1 MSRTSRRRFLSHRNR
16 RALGAAALV
25 SSPFEESSA
34 GAQAPAPSPSPGSG
48 FVLVTSANGLEAA
61 KAARQALIQGY
72 DPLDAAIVG
81 VNIPELDPNDMT
93 VGYGGIPNEECVVQL
108 DACVMDGRTM
118 RAGAVG
124 ALEGVKTPSKV
135 AKLVM
140 ERTDRVFLVGAGA
153 RKFATAHGFPVE
165 DLLTDKTR
173 KIWLYWKER
182 LSDTDDWIE
191 AASEADDPA
200 IKEFIRKYGN
210 ADFRPQGTI
219 HMSVRS
225 AKGDLAGVT
234 TTSGL
239 FFKMPG
245 RVGDSAVVGAGVYSE
260 NGVGSCGS
268 TGRGEA
274 NLVTCG
280 SHTVVEF
287 LQAGEVPG
295 RSLPRRPQADR
306 REDPPRPPPPRCEGT
321 AEVQRRLLLRRR
333 LRPHRLRRHLVRR
346 QVRRRATRTA
356 SPRGRR
362 RGCIRR
368 GPEGPMPRPG
378 EDWSLEEVEATRLLT
393 DFEMFAAELAGIRVN
408 KTEHRNRL
416 LKLLR

>member
-1 MSRTSRRRFLSHRNR
+1 MSKTSRRRFIT
-16 RALGAAALV
+16 ATAAASAAAIV
-25 SSPFEESSA
+25 SSPFEKSA
-34 GAQAPAPSPSPGSG
+34 GAQAPAPSPSSDPGY
-48 FVLVTSANGLEAA
+48 VVVTSANGLEAA

-72 DPLDAAIVG
+72 DPIDAAIAG

-191 AASEADDPA
+191 AASEAEDPA

-225 AKGDLAGVT
+225 ANGDFGGVT
-234 TTSGL
+234 STSGL
-239 FFKMPG
+239 FFKIPG
-245 RVGDSAVVGAGVYSE
+245 RVGDSAVVGAGIYSE

-287 LQAGEVPG
+287 LRQGKSPEEACILALKRIDEKTHKVPRHRDAKG
-295 RSLPRRPQADR
+295 RPKFNVAFYCVDAS
-306 REDPPRPPPPRCEGT
+306 G
-321 AEVQRRLLLRRR
+321 
-333 LRPHRLRRHLVRR
+333 
-346 QVRRRATRTA
+346 RTA
-356 SPRGRR
+356 SAA
-362 RGCIRR
+362 I
-368 GPEGPMPRPG
+368 
-378 EDWSLEEVEATRLLT
+378 WSGVKYVVGDKDGVTTREAAWLYKK
-393 DFEMFAAELAGIRVN
+393 GS
-408 KTEHRNRL
+408 
-416 LKLLR
+416 

>member
-1 MSRTSRRRFLSHRNR
+1 MATSRRRFLKSA
-16 RALGAAALV
+16 ALAGAAVAL
-25 SSPFEESSA
+25 SPFKESSA

-165 DLLTDKTR
+165 DLLTEKTR

-191 AASEADDPA
+191 AGKEAEDPD
-200 IKEFIRKYGN
+200 IKAFIRKYGN
-210 ADFRPQGTI
+210 EYFRPQGTI

-225 AKGDLAGVT
+225 AAGDLAGVT
-234 TTSGL
+234 TTCGL

-260 NGVGSCGS
+260 NGAGSCGS

-287 LQAGEVPG
+287 LRQGKSPEEACLLALKRIDEKTHRVPRHRDAKG
-295 RSLPRRPQADR
+295 RPKFDVAFYCI
-306 REDPPRPPPPRCEGT
+306 DPKGK
-321 AEVQRRLLLRRR
+321 
-333 LRPHRLRRHLVRR
+333 
-346 QVRRRATRTA
+346 TA
-356 SPRGRR
+356 SAR
-362 RGCIRR
+362 I
-368 GPEGPMPRPG
+368 
-378 EDWSLEEVEATRLLT
+378 WSGGKYVVGDKDGVYVRESAWLY
-393 DFEMFAAELAGIRVN
+393 
-408 KTEHRNRL
+408 K
-416 LKLLR
+416 KS

>member
-1 MSRTSRRRFLSHRNR
+1 MSRSSRRRFLKS
-16 RALGAAALV
+16 AAVAGAAAAF
-25 SSPFEESSA
+25 SPFRESSA

-72 DPLDAAIVG
+72 EPLDAAIVG

-135 AKLVM
+135 ARLVM

-182 LSDTDDWIE
+182 LSDADDWME

-225 AKGDLAGVT
+225 ARGDLAGVT

-239 FFKMPG
+239 FFKMSG
-245 RVGDSAVVGAGVYSE
+245 RVGDSAIVGAGVYSE

-287 LQAGEVPG
+287 LRQGNSPEEACLLALKRIDEKTHRVPRHRDAKG
-295 RSLPRRPQADR
+295 RPKFNVAFYCVDAS
-306 REDPPRPPPPRCEGT
+306 G
-321 AEVQRRLLLRRR
+321 
-333 LRPHRLRRHLVRR
+333 
-346 QVRRRATRTA
+346 RTA
-356 SPRGRR
+356 SAA
-362 RGCIRR
+362 I
-368 GPEGPMPRPG
+368 
-378 EDWSLEEVEATRLLT
+378 WSGVKYVVADTDGVTTREAAWLYKKGT
-393 DFEMFAAELAGIRVN
+393 
-408 KTEHRNRL
+408 
-416 LKLLR
+416 

>member
-1 MSRTSRRRFLSHRNR
+1 MNRTSRRRFLTTTAAAS
-16 RALGAAALV
+16 AAALV
-25 SSPFEESSA
+25 SSPFEEPA
-34 GAQAPAPSPSPGSG
+34 AAQAPAPSPAADPG
-48 FVLVTSANGLEAA
+48 FVLVASGNGLEAA
-61 KAARQALIQGY
+61 KAAKQALIQGY
-72 DPLDAAIVG
+72 APLDAAIAG
-81 VNIPELDPNDMT
+81 VNVNELDPNDMS
-93 VGYGGIPNEECVVQL
+93 VGYGGIPNEEGVVQL

-165 DLLTDKTR
+165 DLLTEKTR

-182 LSDTDDWIE
+182 LSDRDDWIDAE
-191 AASEADDPA
+191 SEAEDPA
-200 IKEFIRKYGN
+200 IKEFIKKYGA

-225 AKGDLAGVT
+225 AKGDFAGVT

-239 FFKMPG
+239 FFKIPG

-274 NLVTCG
+274 NLLTCG
-280 SHTVVEF
+280 SYAVVEH
-287 LQAGEVPG
+287 LRQGKSPEEACLLVLK
-295 RSLPRRPQADR
+295 RI
-306 REDPPRPPPPRCEGT
+306 
-321 AEVQRRLLLRRR
+321 AEKT
-333 LRPHRLRRHLVRR
+333 HLVPKHRDEKGR
-346 QVRRRATRTA
+346 PKFSVSFYCVDDKGRTA
-356 SPRGRR
+356 GAA
-362 RGCIRR
+362 I
-368 GPEGPMPRPG
+368 
-378 EDWSLEEVEATRLLT
+378 WSGAKYVVADKNDVYVRESAWLYKKGT
-393 DFEMFAAELAGIRVN
+393 
-408 KTEHRNRL
+408 
-416 LKLLR
+416 

>member
-1 MSRTSRRRFLSHRNR
+1 MSTSRRRFLQT
-16 RALGAAALV
+16 AAAASLV
-25 SSPFEESSA
+25 GALPSSPFEEKLQ
-34 GAQAPAPSPSPGSG
+34 AQSPGTTG
-48 FVLVTSANGLEAA
+48 NAPTTDGYVLVTSANGVEAA

-81 VNIPELDPNDMT
+81 VNVNELDPNDMS
-93 VGYGGIPNEECVVQL
+93 VGYGGVPNEEGVVQL
-108 DACVMDGRTM
+108 DACVMDGRTL

-153 RKFATAHGFPVE
+153 AKFAAAHGFQPE
-165 DLLTDKTR
+165 DLLTPKTR
-173 KIWLYWKER
+173 KIWLYWRER

-191 AASEADDPA
+191 AGKEAEDPD

-210 ADFRPQGTI
+210 EYFRPQGTI

-225 AKGDLAGVT
+225 AKGDFAGAT

-239 FFKMPG
+239 YFKIPG

-280 SHTVVEF
+280 SHAVVEHMR
-287 LQAGEVPG
+287 QG
-295 RSLPRRPQADR
+295 RS
-306 REDPPRPPPPRCEGT
+306 
-321 AEVQRRLLLRRR
+321 AEEACLLVLKRISEKT
-333 LRPHRLRRHLVRR
+333 HLVPRHR
-346 QVRRRATRTA
+346 DEKGRPKFNVSFYAIDAKGRTA
-356 SPRGRR
+356 GAAIWSGSKYVVGDNDGVRTLESAYLYKRG
-362 RGCIRR
+362 
-368 GPEGPMPRPG
+368 
-378 EDWSLEEVEATRLLT
+378 S
-393 DFEMFAAELAGIRVN
+393 
-408 KTEHRNRL
+408 
-416 LKLLR
+416 

>member
-1 MSRTSRRRFLSHRNR
+1 MSTSRRRFLQ
-16 RALGAAALV
+16 AAAAAAAASAL
-25 SSPFEESSA
+25 PFEEKLQGQTPPAA
-34 GAQAPAPSPSPGSG
+34 GAAPASAAREGANG
-48 FVLVTSANGLEAA
+48 WALVTSANGVEAA

-81 VNIPELDPNDMT
+81 VNVVELDPNDMS
-93 VGYGGIPNEECVVQL
+93 VGYGGIPNEEGVVQL
-108 DACVMDGRTM
+108 DAAVMDGRTL

-165 DLLTDKTR
+165 DLLTEKTR
-173 KIWLYWKER
+173 KIWLYWRER
-182 LSDTDDWIE
+182 LSESDDWIE
-191 AASEADDPA
+191 SSKEAQDPA
-200 IKEFIRKYGN
+200 IQEFIRKYGD

-225 AKGDLAGVT
+225 ATGDLVGVT

-239 FFKMPG
+239 FFKIPG
-245 RVGDSAVVGAGVYSE
+245 RLGDSPVIGAGLYSE

-287 LQAGEVPG
+287 MRQGKSPEEACLLALKRIDEKTHKVPRHRDTKG
-295 RSLPRRPQADR
+295 RPKFNVNFYAVDAK
-306 REDPPRPPPPRCEGT
+306 G
-321 AEVQRRLLLRRR
+321 
-333 LRPHRLRRHLVRR
+333 
-346 QVRRRATRTA
+346 RTA
-356 SPRGRR
+356 GAA
-362 RGCIRR
+362 I
-368 GPEGPMPRPG
+368 
-378 EDWSLEEVEATRLLT
+378 WSGSKYVVGDNDGLKTLESAYLYKKE
-393 DFEMFAAELAGIRVN
+393 
-408 KTEHRNRL
+408 K
-416 LKLLR
+416 